1 MEGWGMATKGEQSPL
16 GFRSLFRAENVLSL
30 FLIFVPVAV
39 GARYLHWGGLAV
51 FAFSCLAI
59 IPLAGLMGKSTE
71 QLAERLGAGVGGL
84 LNATF
89 GNAAELIIAMV
100 ALNAGKYSV
109 VKASLTGSIIGNI
122 LLVLGLATLLGG
134 IRRERQ
140 AFDRTAAGMGCTLLT
155 LAVIGLVVPALF
167 HMSVLMAISQ
177 GKVDAGTGS
186 VLEHEMSLYIS
197 LVLFAAYILSLL
209 FSLGTHKTHYAGNSH
224 GAHAVE
230 TSGKVGKALS
240 ILLIATVL
248 VAWMS
253 ELLVGAVEEA
263 SHTLGFTEVF
273 VGVIVVAVIGNAAEH
288 STAVLAAMKNHM
300 DLALN
305 IAVGSSTQVAL
316 FVAPVLVFAS
326 YFMPHGPMDL
336 MFTGFEV
343 LAVALAVGIVNIAA
357 QDGESNWL
365 EGALLLAVYAI
376 LGIAFFFLP
385 ETLG

>member
-1 MEGWGMATKGEQSPL
+1 M
-16 GFRSLFRAENVLSL
+16 
-30 FLIFVPVAV
+30 
-39 GARYLHWGGLAV
+39 ARYLHWGGLAV

-71 QLAERLGAGVGGL
+71 HLAERLGAGVGGL

-100 ALNAGKYSV
+100 ALYAGKHSV

-134 IRRERQ
+134 VRRERQ
-140 AFDRTAAGMGCTLLT
+140 SFNRTAAGMGCTLLT

-167 HMSVLMAISQ
+167 HMTVLMAVSQ
-177 GKVDAGTGS
+177 GNVDSGTGS
-186 VLEHEMSLYIS
+186 FLEHEMSLFIS
-197 LVLFAAYILSLL
+197 VVLFAVYILSLL
-209 FSLGTHKTHYAGNSH
+209 FSLGTHRSHYSGEPH
-224 GAHAVE
+224 GGAASGVPVKVRSAVL
-230 TSGKVGKALS
+230 T
-240 ILLIATVL
+240 LLAATVL

-263 SHTLGFTEVF
+263 SHSLGFTEVF
-273 VGVIVVAVIGNAAEH
+273 VGVIVVAIIGNAAEH
-288 STAVLAAMKNHM
+288 STAVLAAMKNQM
-300 DLALN
+300 DLAYN

-326 YFMPHGPMDL
+326 YLMPHGPMDL
-336 MFTGFEV
+336 IFTTFEV

-385 ETLG
+385 ETAG